1 TFQTLT
7 RLYPARS
14 VEPQQIAMRRA
25 FVVVVVTA
33 VMAAASA
40 DLDACGDKFLR
51 VGRSARFRRY
61 AAVHPAAILIYAPA
75 DSTPAGIKEFEAI
88 LKRAGHRPVALP
100 NGADVSQ
107 ALAATPFDVVIA
119 DYGDSNR
126 IREGLRAVA
135 PRPGLLP
142 ILYKPSKA
150 VADEAAREYICLIRP
165 DAMTKYDALAEID
178 RLMQLR
184 LGHGTPAPQS
194 H

>member
-1 TFQTLT
+1 
-7 RLYPARS
+7 
-14 VEPQQIAMRRA
+14 MRRV

-33 VMAAASA
+33 VMAAVSA

-100 NGADVSQ
+100 NGGDLSQ
-107 ALAATPFDVVIA
+107 ALAAAPFDLVIA
-119 DYGDSNR
+119 DYGDSTK
-126 IREGLRAVA
+126 IRDGLRGV
-135 PRPGLLP
+135 PSRPGLLP

-150 VADEAAREYICLIRP
+150 IAEQAEREYTCLIKP
-165 DAMTKYDALAEID
+165 HAMTKYDALAEID
-178 RLMQLR
+178 RLMELR
-184 LGHGTPAPQS
+184 QRATPAPMARHS
-194 H
+194 D